1 MTTNQ
6 FSDYG
11 GWMADQFVWWH
22 GNDYTVLDGSRK
34 GVDRRMLS
42 ERRGCI
48 ASGIFAVNVLERRH
62 NGERRQIPDRRV
74 GDKASPADR
83 LTDLTRSIPFG
94 IFLLTISMIILLSGI
109 TIFPSVSLALGLLLV
124 TGGAFFIFILSRKR
138 SP

>member
-1 MTTNQ
+1 
-6 FSDYG
+6 
-11 GWMADQFVWWH
+11 MADQFVWWH

-34 GVDRRMLS
+34 GVDRRVRS

-62 NGERRQIPDRRV
+62 NGERRQIQDRRT
-74 GDKASPADR
+74 GDKTSSADR

-94 IFLLTISMIILLSGI
+94 IFLLTISMITLLSGI
-109 TIFPSVSLALGLLLV
+109 TIFPSINLALGLLLV
-124 TGGAFFIFILSRKR
+124 TGGVFFIFMLSRKR